1 MNAKFFFVVE
11 TSFLSYRYKREQP
24 WLSGLG
30 LVVWAWW
37 FECMTCEQTTS
48 VNLDLG
54 QSLPVNQREHGK
66 ETQQGENWSVNEVF
80 RGPDVGIP
88 STRFPP

>member
-1 MNAKFFFVVE
+1 MQSFF
-11 TSFLSYRYKREQP
+11 L
-24 WLSGLG
+24 WLKQVFFHIVTNESSRG